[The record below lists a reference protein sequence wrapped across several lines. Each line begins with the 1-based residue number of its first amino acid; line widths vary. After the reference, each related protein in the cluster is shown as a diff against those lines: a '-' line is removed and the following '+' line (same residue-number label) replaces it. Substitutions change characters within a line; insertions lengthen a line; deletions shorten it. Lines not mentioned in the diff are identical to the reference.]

1 MNSSR
6 FNVVSEVVL
15 CVWRERERER
25 KKERERE
32 KFIDNQDMPTYCC
45 FIGLGGCEPR
55 AELRKRQ
62 ETGPPGVT
70 AC

>member
-1 MNSSR
+1 M
-6 FNVVSEVVL
+6 
-15 CVWRERERER
+15 CGERERER

-45 FIGLGGCEPR
+45 FIGRGGCEPR